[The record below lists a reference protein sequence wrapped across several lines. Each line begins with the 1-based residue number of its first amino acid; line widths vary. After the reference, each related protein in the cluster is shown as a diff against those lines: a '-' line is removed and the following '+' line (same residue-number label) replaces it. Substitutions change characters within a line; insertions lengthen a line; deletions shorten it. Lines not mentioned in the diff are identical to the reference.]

1 LSDRHRLI
9 TRALISAAEQDLPAP
24 PNPYLVHHLSGHV
37 ATAGAW
43 SDLAASDLLDHL
55 VPVDVIV
62 QRARTLLNRRQP
74 EAAEHGLR
82 VALMREPQHTESHAV
97 LAIALSNQAKHAA
110 ALTEV
115 KEAIRLA
122 PDWWY
127 PYSVAGHVLYRA
139 HREALA
145 VRSARTA
152 LQIDPTVPASW
163 ILLARA
169 HLATGEWWLSVQAAR
184 QGLTHDPHTSE
195 FVSIMRLA
203 LSEIAGAPGAMAN
216 AAEAVRLGPKE
227 PLAHFAYG
235 SAALAIGYTRNAV
248 SAFREALRLDPSMDS
263 ARAQLVEAL
272 KQRNLLYRN
281 LFRALKR
288 IGQPHLAG
296 QILRRL

>member
-1 LSDRHRLI
+1 MSDRHRLI

-152 LQIDPTVPASW
+152 LQIDPTVPAS
-163 ILLARA
+163 
-169 HLATGEWWLSVQAAR
+169 
-184 QGLTHDPHTSE
+184 
-195 FVSIMRLA
+195 
-203 LSEIAGAPGAMAN
+203 
-216 AAEAVRLGPKE
+216 
-227 PLAHFAYG
+227 
-235 SAALAIGYTRNAV
+235 
-248 SAFREALRLDPSMDS
+248 
-263 ARAQLVEAL
+263 
-272 KQRNLLYRN
+272 
-281 LFRALKR
+281 
-288 IGQPHLAG
+288 
-296 QILRRL
+296 